1 MPYRLLV
8 GVDWATASHQVCVL
22 DTAGKKLQELAVA
35 HRAQDV
41 TAFVD
46 RLIEQAGGDPGQVAV
61 AIERPRGALV
71 ETLLERGLQVYS
83 INPKQLDR
91 FRDRHSVAGAKDDRL
106 DAYVLADA
114 LRNDR
119 HRFRKVELDDPLVLQ
134 IRELSRA
141 NEDLRQELNG
151 LTNRLRDQIHR
162 CAPHLLELCSGGDDP
177 WFWDLVGRTYG
188 PRSTT
193 RIQRRMVQ
201 QLLRHHRIRR
211 VSADDVLAVLRQ
223 PPMTLAPGAEEAARM
238 HIRLLL
244 PRLHVVHE
252 QRKLCLKQ
260 LEDLLDQFARKQ
272 DDDDGPS
279 DVEIIRSLP
288 GVGTIVLGTLFAEA
302 AVLLRERDG
311 ATFRCYAGPAPIT
324 RRSGKSWI
332 VVMRR
337 GCNGRLRDALYHMAR
352 VSITCDPAARA
363 YYASLRARGHKHG
376 RALRSVS
383 DRWIRILMAM
393 LRDRTLYDAGH
404 SREPAV
410 GAAA

>member
-1 MPYRLLV
+1 MPYQLLV

-22 DTAGKKLQELAVA
+22 DADGKKLQELAVA

-71 ETLLERGLQVYS
+71 ETLLERGLHVYS

-114 LRNDR
+114 LRNDL
-119 HRFRKVELDDPLVLQ
+119 HRFRRVELDDSLVLQ

-141 NEDLRQELNG
+141 NEDLGQEFNG
-151 LTNRLRDQIHR
+151 LTNRIRDQIHR
-162 CAPHLLELCSGGDDP
+162 CAPHLLELCSGGDEP
-177 WFWDLVGRTYG
+177 WFWDLVGRMYG
-188 PRSTT
+188 PPHSRTKL
-193 RIQRRMVQ
+193 QRRTVQ

-211 VSADDVLAVLRQ
+211 FSADDVLAVLRQ
-223 PPMTLAPGAEEAARM
+223 PPMTLAPGAEEAAHM

-252 QRKLCLKQ
+252 QRKLCLEQ
-260 LEDLLDQFARKQ
+260 LEDLLDQFAQKH
-272 DDDDGPS
+272 DDDGPS

-288 GVGTIVLGTLFAEA
+288 GVGPIVLGTLLAEA
-302 AVLLRERDG
+302 AVLLRDRDG
-311 ATFRCYAGPAPIT
+311 ATLRCYAGPAPIT
-324 RRSGKSWI
+324 RRSGKSW
-332 VVMRR
+332 VVLMRR

-352 VSITCDPAARA
+352 VSTTCDPAARA

-393 LRDRTLYDAGH
+393 LRDRTLYDADH
-404 SREPAV
+404 LREAAV